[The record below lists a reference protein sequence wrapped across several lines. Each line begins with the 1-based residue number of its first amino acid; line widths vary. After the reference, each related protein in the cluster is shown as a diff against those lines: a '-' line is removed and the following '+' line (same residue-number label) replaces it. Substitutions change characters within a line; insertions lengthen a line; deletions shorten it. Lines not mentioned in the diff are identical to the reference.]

1 MAWFCG
7 TGVKLYVMNEKCNRK
22 STKKGFNKLAL
33 FGFLQFFLFVFK
45 LFYGSVEPAGRI
57 LIPEEKRPE
66 PSKG

>member
-1 MAWFCG
+1 MQSEI
-7 TGVKLYVMNEKCNRK
+7 Y
-22 STKKGFNKLAL
+22 KKGFNKLAL
-33 FGFLQFFLFVFK
+33 FGFLQFFLFVFKLNFKKYVYFKMK